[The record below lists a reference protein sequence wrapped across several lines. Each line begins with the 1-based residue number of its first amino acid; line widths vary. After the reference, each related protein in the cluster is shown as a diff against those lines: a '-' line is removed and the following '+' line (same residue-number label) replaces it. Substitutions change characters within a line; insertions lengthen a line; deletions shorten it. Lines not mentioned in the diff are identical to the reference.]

1 MSVTYESALKL
12 ESEKQFEQAFHQ
24 FEKLLFSTNVDRGD
38 VLFHCGWCLENA
50 PELDSK
56 LAVFCYQEA
65 AEVAAIA
72 LCRMNSSFRAGWLLM
87 HEKNYREA
95 DKWFSNAIAIQCK
108 TPASELI
115 YTDSLYWLAVC
126 KESQQRYFDAL
137 DSYREVAE
145 IAPQMAPESWYRQIQ
160 CLNKIGNF
168 EQALEVCSF
177 FAQSPPQ
184 GFDHNRYR
192 DLQKLVATE
201 REWLTECLTVSLI

>member
-108 TPASELI
+108 TPVSELI

>member
-184 GFDHNRYR
+184 GFDHNRYS